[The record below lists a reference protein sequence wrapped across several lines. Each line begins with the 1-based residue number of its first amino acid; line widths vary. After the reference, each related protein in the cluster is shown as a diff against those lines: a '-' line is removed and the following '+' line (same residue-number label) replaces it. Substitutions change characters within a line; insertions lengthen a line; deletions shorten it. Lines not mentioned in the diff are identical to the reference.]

1 MEHVKNNKIL
11 LHSCCAVCS
20 AYPIQY
26 LLQNGYEPI
35 VYFCNPNIDTKC
47 EFDKRL
53 FAQEILCKYFNVK
66 LIVEEY
72 NHDEYLKF
80 VLGLEHEPEK
90 GKRCENCFRLRLSR
104 AKEKAEELLI
114 KEFTTSLAISPHKNF
129 EQIAKIGES
138 VANNDFT
145 KFIAINFRKN
155 DGFLKTNKIVNELG
169 LYRQNYCGCEF
180 AKQHLT

>member
-35 VYFCNPNIDTKC
+35 IYFYNPNIDTKC
-47 EFDKRL
+47 EFNKRL
-53 FAQEILCKYFNVK
+53 FAQDILCKYFNVK

-72 NHDEYLKF
+72 SHDEYLKF

-90 GKRCENCFRLRLSR
+90 GKRC
-104 AKEKAEELLI
+104 
-114 KEFTTSLAISPHKNF
+114 
-129 EQIAKIGES
+129 
-138 VANNDFT
+138 
-145 KFIAINFRKN
+145 
-155 DGFLKTNKIVNELG
+155 
-169 LYRQNYCGCEF
+169 
-180 AKQHLT
+180 